1 MIHTIYKPIQYV
13 QWDGSNFVE
22 ILKFTKTYCYVIG
35 DTLYF
40 NNMPLEKGTVICKEE
55 INLRILSE
63 EDFIK
68 YAEGCISNISITPAV
83 SKIVVPIDSTYPIH
97 DNKGINVSNY
107 PTSPT
112 NVPPFND
119 VWYGC

>member
-1 MIHTIYKPIQYV
+1 MIHTIYKPIHYV
-13 QWDGSNFVE
+13 QWDGTNFVE
-22 ILKFTKTYCYVIG
+22 ILGFTKTYCYVIG

-40 NNMPLEKGTVICKEE
+40 NNIPLEKGTIIFKEE
-55 INLRILSE
+55 NNLRILSE
-63 EDFIK
+63 EDFNK
-68 YAEGCISNISITPAV
+68 YAEGCIRNIFIPPVT
-83 SKIVVPIDSTYPIH
+83 SKIVAPIYSTYPIH
-97 DNKGINVSNY
+97 DNTGTNVHNY